1 MRTIRNKLLVFLSGV
16 ILFTGLVISLF
27 VVILYNNYLDSS
39 IEDYLL
45 KGSHVISNQ
54 FDLTDVDSL
63 IALAEDEDLYLDYLK
78 KIDTVSKMFGFIYI
92 YVLKKSG
99 DDFIFALDTGIIE
112 DGFDENFLK
121 VYEGCPS
128 EVSKAYDT
136 GEIQITKK
144 PYVDEWGTFKSSY
157 KPLVKDNQITGI
169 LGVDYDISYINRLKK
184 NLVFIYVFIFIGLI
198 IIILLSLLYLSKII
212 LHPLKMIS
220 DHATKLSKGNLTVM
234 IYKGGKDEIGILVDT
249 LNKMVENFIEI
260 LSNIKLVSEKLYL
273 TSKENKV
280 ITESFSDIANNQ
292 ASSIEEVSST
302 IIQSSAS
309 IKNISDSSIL
319 ITDKLKTGAG
329 KAELGF
335 TYLDKIISSI
345 DTIASQSKRIRKSLN
360 LINDITDETNL
371 LALNA
376 SIEAAK
382 AGEFG
387 LGFSVVADEI
397 RKLAEKSQITTK
409 EIEIGIKDNN
419 DIVEI
424 AKTTIQNSQAII
436 KEVLET
442 TMEASNVISSIS
454 GAINE
459 QSIGQ
464 HEIIKSID
472 NLDKSMQDFVSKIE
486 TINRSSDELEK
497 TSYNLISTV
506 KLYNKNK

>member
-1 MRTIRNKLLVFLSGV
+1 
-16 ILFTGLVISLF
+16 
-27 VVILYNNYLDSS
+27 
-39 IEDYLL
+39 
-45 KGSHVISNQ
+45 
-54 FDLTDVDSL
+54 
-63 IALAEDEDLYLDYLK
+63 
-78 KIDTVSKMFGFIYI
+78 
-92 YVLKKSG
+92 
-99 DDFIFALDTGIIE
+99 
-112 DGFDENFLK
+112 
-121 VYEGCPS
+121 
-128 EVSKAYDT
+128 
-136 GEIQITKK
+136 
-144 PYVDEWGTFKSSY
+144 
-157 KPLVKDNQITGI
+157 
-169 LGVDYDISYINRLKK
+169 
-184 NLVFIYVFIFIGLI
+184 
-198 IIILLSLLYLSKII
+198 
-212 LHPLKMIS
+212 MIS

-234 IYKGGKDEIGILVDT
+234 VYKGGKDEIGILVDT
-249 LNKMVENFIEI
+249 LNKMVENFIGI
-260 LSNIKLVSEKLYL
+260 LSDIKSVSEKLYL

-319 ITDKLKTGAG
+319 ITEKLKTGAG

-419 DIVEI
+419 EIVEI
-424 AKTTIQNSQAII
+424 AKSTIQNSQAII

-454 GAINE
+454 AAINE

-464 HEIIKSID
+464 HEILKSID
-472 NLDKSMQDFVSKIE
+472 NLDKSMQEFVSKVQ
-486 TINRSSDELEK
+486 TINSSSDELEK
-497 TSYNLISTV
+497 TSLNLTSTV
-506 KLYNKNK
+506 KLYKK